1 MGFFVIQRQ
10 KSLFI
15 TTKHIISL
23 TFQYKY
29 WEQEH
34 SHITNNYYPIYMANN
49 KNKKSSTN
57 EEWRYIPL
65 DDPSVVFTT
74 YDLGVS
80 TALLCAGFQL
90 LSVDK
95 ADPRKALFIFQKEDG
110 IEDVADR
117 YFSDR
122 LEVKARSF
130 FDHLKALKNKLY
142 SE

>member
-1 MGFFVIQRQ
+1 
-10 KSLFI
+10 
-15 TTKHIISL
+15 
-23 TFQYKY
+23 
-29 WEQEH
+29 
-34 SHITNNYYPIYMANN
+34 MANN
-49 KNKKSSTN
+49 KTRSSAN
-57 EEWRYIPL
+57 EEWRNIPL
-65 DDPSVVFTT
+65 NDPSCVFTS

-80 TALLCAGFQL
+80 TALLCAGFEL

-95 ADPRKALFIFQKEDG
+95 LNPRKALFIFKKEG
-110 IEDVADR
+110 EIEDVANC

>member
-1 MGFFVIQRQ
+1 M
-10 KSLFI
+10 
-15 TTKHIISL
+15 
-23 TFQYKY
+23 
-29 WEQEH
+29 
-34 SHITNNYYPIYMANN
+34 NN
-49 KNKKSSTN
+49 KKTKKPSAN
-57 EEWRYIPL
+57 DEWRYIPL

-80 TALLCAGFQL
+80 TALLCSGFQL

-95 ADPRKALFIFQKEDG
+95 VNPRKALFIFQKEDG

-122 LEVKARSF
+122 LEIKARSF
-130 FDHLKALKNKLY
+130 FDNLKALKNQLY

>member
-1 MGFFVIQRQ
+1 
-10 KSLFI
+10 
-15 TTKHIISL
+15 
-23 TFQYKY
+23 
-29 WEQEH
+29 
-34 SHITNNYYPIYMANN
+34 MANN

-95 ADPRKALFIFQKEDG
+95 NDNPRKALFIFQKADG

-130 FDHLKALKNKLY
+130 FDNLKALKNQLY

>member
-1 MGFFVIQRQ
+1 MTSKKI
-10 KSLFI
+10 
-15 TTKHIISL
+15 
-23 TFQYKY
+23 
-29 WEQEH
+29 
-34 SHITNNYYPIYMANN
+34 
-49 KNKKSSTN
+49 KKSSVS
-57 EEWRYIPL
+57 EEWRDIPL

-80 TALLCAGFQL
+80 TALLCAGFEL

-95 ADPRKALFIFQKEDG
+95 ENPRKALFIFQKADG

-142 SE
+142 SK